1 MNITQENI
9 SDLNKLL
16 RIKLS
21 PSDYQK
27 DVESAIKKFSKTA
40 TLKGFRTGQVP
51 AGVIKKMY
59 GKSFLVDEINKIVG
73 NQINQYIQEN
83 NLSVLGDPLPKENT
97 AHQNN
102 FDAQG
107 DFEFLFELGL
117 APNIDLTLPLK
128 HKVKYYEIEVD
139 EKRVEDYSNDLR
151 RRYGKFSNPDVANE
165 KCILYGDLT
174 ELNADGTEKEGG
186 LKNTSTISIELVKD
200 ATVKQQMLA
209 VKKDDLIVFNP
220 MKAMQDATEVGY
232 MLKIE
237 KAQAE
242 NLTSEFSYKISSI
255 NQVEK
260 ADLTTEFFDKVY
272 GPGTVTTEA
281 EFNERVKNDIA
292 NMFANES
299 RHKFNHDLE
308 DVLLHEIKF
317 ELPDEFLK
325 RWIKTVNE
333 KPITD
338 EQLTREYPSY
348 SREMK
353 LKLIEQKIAG
363 DHKIEITK
371 DDLNGYARQLI
382 LQQFSGYGQN
392 LGEELINDFAKRYLD
407 KEENLRKAT
416 EQVMAQKAQ
425 EIIANNT
432 TKDVE
437 KVSYDEFAKIVR
449 EHKHEH

>member
-1 MNITQENI
+1 
-9 SDLNKLL
+9 
-16 RIKLS
+16 
-21 PSDYQK
+21 
-27 DVESAIKKFSKTA
+27 
-40 TLKGFRTGQVP
+40 
-51 AGVIKKMY
+51 
-59 GKSFLVDEINKIVG
+59 
-73 NQINQYIQEN
+73 
-83 NLSVLGDPLPKENT
+83 
-97 AHQNN
+97 
-102 FDAQG
+102 
-107 DFEFLFELGL
+107 
-117 APNIDLTLPLK
+117 
-128 HKVKYYEIEVD
+128 
-139 EKRVEDYSNDLR
+139 
-151 RRYGKFSNPDVANE
+151 
-165 KCILYGDLT
+165 
-174 ELNADGTEKEGG
+174 
-186 LKNTSTISIELVKD
+186 
-200 ATVKQQMLA
+200 MLA
-209 VKKDDLIVFNP
+209 LKKDDVIVFNP

-242 NLTSEFSYKISSI
+242 NLTSDFSYKISSI

-260 ADLTTEFFDKVY
+260 ADLTPEFFDKVY

-281 EFNERVKNDIA
+281 EFNERVKSDIA

-392 LGEELINDFAKRYLD
+392 LGEDLINDFAKRYLD

>member
-1 MNITQENI
+1 MNITQENL
-9 SDLNKLL
+9 SELNKLI
-16 RIKLS
+16 RIKLT

-27 DVESAIKKFSKTA
+27 DVETAIKKFSKTA
-40 TLKGFRTGQVP
+40 SLKGFRAGQVP
-51 AGVIKKMY
+51 SGIIKKMY

-83 NLSVLGDPLPKENT
+83 KLMVLGDPLPSENNSFE
-97 AHQNN
+97 NN

-117 APNIDLTLPLK
+117 APEVNVELPIK
-128 HKVKYYEIEVD
+128 SKVKYYEIEVD
-139 EKRVEDYSNDLR
+139 QKRIDDYSSDLR
-151 RRYGKFSNPDVANE
+151 RRYGKFSNPDAANE

-174 ELNADGTEKEGG
+174 ELNDDGTDKEGG
-186 LKNTSTISIELVKD
+186 IRNTSTISIELVKD
-200 ATVKQQMLA
+200 KDVKQQMLN
-209 VKKDDLIVFNP
+209 VKKDEIIRFNP
-220 MKAMQDATEVGY
+220 MQAMQDETEVAY
-232 MLKIE
+232 MLKVE
-237 KAQAE
+237 KESAGKI
-242 NLTSEFSYKISSI
+242 TSQFSFKVASI

-260 ADLTTEFFDKVY
+260 ADLNEEFFDKVY
-272 GPGTVTTEA
+272 GVGNVKNEE
-281 EFNERVKNDIA
+281 EFNNRVKTDIA
-292 NMFANES
+292 GMFANES

-308 DVLLHEIKF
+308 DVLLNEIKF
-317 ELPDEFLK
+317 ELPDDFLK

-338 EQLTREYPSY
+338 EQLIREYPSY

-353 LKLIEQKIAG
+353 LKLIEQKIAA

-392 LGEELINDFAKRYLD
+392 LGEELINDFAKRYLE

-416 EQVMAQKAQ
+416 EAVMAHKAQ
-425 EIIANNT
+425 EIIANHT
-432 TKDVE
+432 TKDVQ
-437 KVSYDEFAKIVR
+437 KVSYDEFARIVR
-449 EHKHEH
+449 EHTHEH